1 MVPLK
6 FAGGAA
12 AVLAGS
18 LLFLAAPALAQ
29 PEPGSPASPYT
40 SRGPAAAGPLSG
52 YTGQAQ
58 FATPV
63 PPQNVVGPYRYAYS
77 PTVWSSYSPV
87 YEYPSPI
94 VLTSINY
101 PGVYGSYM
109 GSVPALTYNTRPSA
123 GGFYTAQRSD
133 VLGPR
138 QVTISDTTAVAPTA
152 QAGEAARINVLVPSD
167 AVITIQGQRMS
178 QTGSYR
184 EFVSPP
190 LVPGHDYTY
199 TVRATWNENGRDV
212 SQERTVHVASGS
224 RVDVDMQNPPREE
237 TGSTLRTRPAP

>member
-12 AVLAGS
+12 AAVAGS

-29 PEPGSPASPYT
+29 PAPGSPALPYN
-40 SRGPAAAGPLSG
+40 AAGPVAAGTLSG
-52 YTGQAQ
+52 YTGQ

-63 PPQNVVGPYRYAYS
+63 PPRAAVGSYRYAYS
-77 PTVWSSYSPV
+77 PTVYSTYSPV
-87 YEYPSPI
+87 YEGPSPI
-94 VLTSINY
+94 IMTSINY
-101 PGVYGSYM
+101 PGVYGSFM
-109 GSVPALTYNTRPSA
+109 ASVPAMTYNVRPSA
-123 GGFYTAQRSD
+123 GGFYTVGGST

-138 QVTISDTTAVAPTA
+138 QVTISDTTPVAPGA
-152 QAGEAARINVLVPSD
+152 RPAGETARINVLVPSE
-167 AVITIQGQRMS
+167 AVLTIQGQRMT

-190 LVPGHDYTY
+190 LVPGQDYTY
-199 TVRATWNENGRDV
+199 TIRATWDENGRER

-224 RVDVDMQNPPREE
+224 RIDVDMMNPPREE
-237 TGSTLRTRPAP
+237 TGPTLRTRPLP

>member
-1 MVPLK
+1 MVPFK

-12 AVLAGS
+12 AALAGS
-18 LLFLAAPALAQ
+18 LLFLVAPALAQ
-29 PEPGSPASPYT
+29 PGPDSPSSPYT
-40 SRGPAAAGPLSG
+40 SAGPTAAGPLSG
-52 YTGQAQ
+52 YTGT

-63 PPQNVVGPYRYAYS
+63 PPRSVVGSYRYAYS
-77 PTVWSSYSPV
+77 PTVWSVYSPV
-87 YEYPSPI
+87 YESPAPI

-109 GSVPALTYNTRPSA
+109 GSVPSVAYNQRPSA
-123 GGFYTAQRSD
+123 GGYYTVRTAE

-138 QVTISDTTAVAPTA
+138 QVTISETMAVAPTA
-152 QAGEAARINVLVPSD
+152 SANEAARVNVLVPSE
-167 AVITIQGQRMS
+167 AVVTIQGQRMS

-199 TVRATWNENGRDV
+199 TIRATWNENGRDV

-224 RVDVDMQNPPREE
+224 RVDVDMQNAPREE
-237 TGSTLRTRPAP
+237 TGSTLRTRPVQ